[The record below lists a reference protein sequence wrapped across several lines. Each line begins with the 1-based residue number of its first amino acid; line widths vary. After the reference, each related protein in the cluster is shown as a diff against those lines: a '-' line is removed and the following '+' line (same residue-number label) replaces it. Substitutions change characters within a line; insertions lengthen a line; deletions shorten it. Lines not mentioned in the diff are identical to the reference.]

1 MPTETTR
8 LFKKARSLKKL
19 FAPLFLT
26 ALALAISACDKNPVA
41 ETKPALAKVS
51 TEVIAT
57 APLSVSNELS
67 GRVVAPRVAQVS
79 ARVAGVVLKRA
90 FTEGSEVKQGDV
102 LFLIDP
108 APFKADLDSAQAALR
123 KSEAVA
129 LQAKLQDQRYAELIE
144 INAISRQDHD
154 NARAAAQQANADVA
168 ANQAAVQRAKLNLG
182 YATVT
187 APISGRIGRALVTE
201 GALVG
206 QGEVTPLARIQ
217 QLNPIHVDL
226 TQSTRDLDNL
236 REAFRAGELQ
246 QVGKQQAKATL
257 IRDNGSLYP
266 LPGKLLFTDV
276 TVDPSTGQIILRS
289 EFPNPDYDLLPGSF
303 VRVRLEQAVNKEGI
317 SVPQR
322 AVLRDS
328 AGVAQVLLIDAY
340 NRVQLQSVQLGS
352 AHNDRWAVTSGL
364 KAGDRIVTEGL
375 QHARPG
381 EQVQIDDPTLPLAH
395 STDQ

>member
-1 MPTETTR
+1 M
-8 LFKKARSLKKL
+8 KKL
-19 FAPLFLT
+19 FAPLCLS
-26 ALALAISACDKNPVA
+26 ALALALTACDKSPVA
-41 ETKPALAKVS
+41 QTQAPLAKVR
-51 TEVIAT
+51 TEVVAA
-57 APLSVSNELS
+57 APLSINNELS

-79 ARVAGVVLKRA
+79 ARVAGVVLKRVYS
-90 FTEGSEVKQGDV
+90 EGAEVKQGDV

-108 APFKADLDSAQAALR
+108 APLKADLDSAQAALS
-123 KSEAVA
+123 KSRAIA
-129 LQAKLQDQRYAELIE
+129 QQAKLQEQRYAELIG
-144 INAISRQDHD
+144 INAISRQDYD
-154 NARAAAQQANADVA
+154 NAQAQAQQSNADVA
-168 ANQAAVQRAKLNLG
+168 ANQAAVQRARLNLG

-236 REAFRAGELQ
+236 RAAFRAGELQ
-246 QVGKQQAKATL
+246 QIGNNQAKATL

-276 TVDPSTGQIILRS
+276 SVDPSTGQIILRS

-303 VRVRLEQAVNKEGI
+303 VRVRLEQAVNKEAI
-317 SVPQR
+317 TVPQR
-322 AVLRDS
+322 AILRDG
-328 AGVAQVLLIDAY
+328 AGVAQVLLLDAE
-340 NRVQLQSVQLGS
+340 NKVKLQPVQLGGVQ
-352 AHNDRWAVTSGL
+352 NDRWIVNDGL
-364 KAGDRIVTEGL
+364 KPGDQIVIEGL

-381 EQVQIDDPTLPLAH
+381 EQVNIDNPSLPLAH

>member
-1 MPTETTR
+1 M
-8 LFKKARSLKKL
+8 KKL
-19 FAPLFLT
+19 FAPLCLS
-26 ALALAISACDKNPVA
+26 ALALTLTACDKSPVA
-41 ETKPALAKVS
+41 QTQAPLAKVR
-51 TEVIAT
+51 TEVVAT
-57 APLSVSNELS
+57 APLSINNELS

-79 ARVAGVVLKRA
+79 ARVAGVVLKRVYS
-90 FTEGSEVKQGDV
+90 EGAEVKQGDV

-108 APFKADLDSAQAALR
+108 APFKADLDSAQAALS
-123 KSEAVA
+123 KSKAIA
-129 LQAKLQDQRYAELIE
+129 QQSKLQEQRYAELIG
-144 INAISRQDHD
+144 INAISRQDYD
-154 NARAAAQQANADVA
+154 NAQAQAQQSNADVA
-168 ANQAAVQRAKLNLG
+168 ANQAAVQRARLNLG

-236 REAFRAGELQ
+236 RAAFRAGELQ
-246 QVGKQQAKATL
+246 QIGNNQAKATL

-276 TVDPSTGQIILRS
+276 SVDPSTGQIILRS

-303 VRVRLEQAVNKEGI
+303 VRVRLEQAVNKEAI
-317 SVPQR
+317 TVPQR
-322 AVLRDS
+322 AILRDG
-328 AGVAQVLLIDAY
+328 AGVAQVLLLDAE
-340 NRVQLQSVQLGS
+340 NKVKLQPVQLGGVQ
-352 AHNDRWAVTSGL
+352 NDRWIVNDGL
-364 KAGDRIVTEGL
+364 KPGDQIVIEGL

-381 EQVQIDDPTLPLAH
+381 EQVHIDNPTLPLAH

>member
-1 MPTETTR
+1 M
-8 LFKKARSLKKL
+8 KKL
-19 FAPLFLT
+19 FAPLCLS
-26 ALALAISACDKNPVA
+26 ALALALSACDKSPAA
-41 ETKPALAKVS
+41 ETKAPLAKVR

-57 APLSVSNELS
+57 VPLSINNELS

-79 ARVAGVVLKRA
+79 ARVAGVVLKRVY
-90 FTEGSEVKQGDV
+90 TEGSEVKQGDV

-123 KSEAVA
+123 KSRA
-129 LQAKLQDQRYAELIE
+129 LSMQAKLQDQRYTELVE
-144 INAISRQDHD
+144 SNAISRQDYD
-154 NARAAAQQANADVA
+154 NARALALQADADVA
-168 ANQAAVQRAKLNLG
+168 ANQAAVRRAELNLG

-206 QGEVTPLARIQ
+206 QGEVTAMARIQ

-236 REAFRAGELQ
+236 RESFRAGELQ
-246 QVGKQQAKATL
+246 QVGKNQARATL

-276 TVDPSTGQIILRS
+276 SVDPSTGQIILRS

-303 VRVRLEQAVNKEGI
+303 VRVRLQQAVNKEAI

-322 AVLRDS
+322 AILRDG
-328 AGVAQVLLIDAY
+328 AGVAQVLLLDGE
-340 NRVQLQSVQLGS
+340 NRVRQQPVQLGS
-352 AHNDRWAVTSGL
+352 VQNDRWIVNAGL
-364 KAGDRIVTEGL
+364 KPGDRIVIEGL
-375 QHARPG
+375 QHARAG
-381 EQVQIDDPTLPLAH
+381 DQVQIDDPKLPLAH

>member
-1 MPTETTR
+1 M
-8 LFKKARSLKKL
+8 KKL
-19 FAPLFLT
+19 FAPLCLS
-26 ALALAISACDKNPVA
+26 ALALTLSACDKSPVA
-41 ETKPALAKVS
+41 ETKAPLAKVR

-57 APLSVSNELS
+57 APLSINNELS

-79 ARVAGVVLKRA
+79 ARVAGVVLKRMY
-90 FTEGSEVKQGDV
+90 TEGSEVKQGEV

-108 APFKADLDSAQAALR
+108 APFKADLDSAQAALS
-123 KSEAVA
+123 KSRA
-129 LQAKLQDQRYAELIE
+129 LAMQAKLQDQRYSELVE
-144 INAISRQDHD
+144 SNAISRQDYD
-154 NARAAAQQANADVA
+154 NARAQAQQADADVA
-168 ANQAAVQRAKLNLG
+168 ANQAAVRRAQLNLG

-236 REAFRAGELQ
+236 RESFRAGELQ
-246 QVGKQQAKATL
+246 QVGKNQARATL
-257 IRDNGSLYP
+257 IRDNGNLYP

-276 TVDPSTGQIILRS
+276 SVDPSTGQIILRS

-303 VRVRLEQAVNKEGI
+303 VRVRLEQAVNKEAI

-322 AVLRDS
+322 AILRDS
-328 AGVAQVLLIDAY
+328 AGVAQVLLLDAD
-340 NRVQLQSVQLGS
+340 NRVKQQPVQLGS
-352 AHNDRWAVTSGL
+352 VQNDRWIVNAGL
-364 KAGDRIVTEGL
+364 KAGDRIVIEGL
-375 QHARPG
+375 QHARAG
-381 EQVQIDDPTLPLAH
+381 EQVQIDDPKLPLAH

>member
-1 MPTETTR
+1 M
-8 LFKKARSLKKL
+8 KKL

-26 ALALAISACDKNPVA
+26 AMALALSACDKSPAA
-41 ETKPALAKVS
+41 ETKAPLAKVR

-57 APLSVSNELS
+57 APLTVNNELS

-79 ARVAGVVLKRA
+79 ARVAGVVLKRVY
-90 FTEGSEVKQGDV
+90 TEGSEVKQGDV

-108 APFKADLDSAQAALR
+108 APFKADLDSAQAALS
-123 KSEAVA
+123 KAQAVA
-129 LQAKLQDQRYAELIE
+129 LQAKLQDQRYTELID

-168 ANQAAVQRAKLNLG
+168 ANLAAVQRARLNLG

-206 QGEVTPLARIQ
+206 QGEVTPMARIQ

-257 IRDNGSLYP
+257 IRENGSLYP

-322 AVLRDS
+322 AILRDS
-328 AGVAQVLLIDAY
+328 AGIAQVLLLDAE
-340 NRVQLQSVQLGS
+340 NRVQLQPVQLGS
-352 AHNDRWAVTSGL
+352 AHNDRWTVNAGL
-364 KAGDRIVTEGL
+364 KAGDRIVIEGV

>member
-1 MPTETTR
+1 
-8 LFKKARSLKKL
+8 LKKL
-19 FAPLFLT
+19 FAPLCLS
-26 ALALAISACDKNPVA
+26 ALALTLSACDKSPVA
-41 ETKPALAKVS
+41 ETKAPLAKVR

-57 APLSVSNELS
+57 APLSINNELS

-79 ARVAGVVLKRA
+79 ARVAGVGLKRMY
-90 FTEGSEVKQGDV
+90 TEGSEVKQGEV

-108 APFKADLDSAQAALR
+108 APFKADLDSAQAALS
-123 KSEAVA
+123 KSRA
-129 LQAKLQDQRYAELIE
+129 LAMQAKLQDQRYSELVE
-144 INAISRQDHD
+144 SNAISRQDYD
-154 NARAAAQQANADVA
+154 NARAQAQQADADVA
-168 ANQAAVQRAKLNLG
+168 ANQAAVRRAQLNLG

-236 REAFRAGELQ
+236 RESFRAGELQ
-246 QVGKQQAKATL
+246 QVGKNQARATL

-276 TVDPSTGQIILRS
+276 SVDPSTGQIILRS

-303 VRVRLEQAVNKEGI
+303 VRVRLEQAVNKEAI

-322 AVLRDS
+322 AILRDS
-328 AGVAQVLLIDAY
+328 AGVAQVLLLDAD
-340 NRVQLQSVQLGS
+340 NRVKQQPVQLGS
-352 AHNDRWAVTSGL
+352 VQNDRWIVNAGL
-364 KAGDRIVTEGL
+364 KAGDRIVIEGL
-375 QHARPG
+375 QHARAG
-381 EQVQIDDPTLPLAH
+381 EQVQIDDPKLPLAH

>member
-1 MPTETTR
+1 M
-8 LFKKARSLKKL
+8 KKL

-41 ETKPALAKVS
+41 ETKPALAKVR

-57 APLSVSNELS
+57 APMSVSNELS

-328 AGVAQVLLIDAY
+328 AGVAQVLLIDAD

-364 KAGDRIVTEGL
+364 KAGDRIVTQGL